1 MKNQFK
7 GFYVSSA
14 VLLLIAILLPI
25 LVNQCF
31 INLFMKS
38 APLGNKEWLGF
49 FGSYLGGI
57 IGAFATLIALFATY
71 KQNELQHRVTRDEM
85 HEQNRLDILPFINYS
100 WVSPETLTDGKVLN
114 TTEHPARIH
123 DESSIKAAHFSM
135 LSDDRR
141 AIKNIIHIELKNI
154 GKGSAVNCKLVYSG
168 EKDGTAIVSL
178 LPKDTFD
185 FYVLFPLC
193 GKSQGLTLQFDDV
206 QGRQYQQV
214 IELEYGYK
222 DANQQIDTVFFKHS
236 DNQKPDWINKS
247 KSC

>member
-7 GFYVSSA
+7 GFYVLSA

-71 KQNELQHRVTRDEM
+71 
-85 HEQNRLDILPFINYS
+85 
-100 WVSPETLTDGKVLN
+100 
-114 TTEHPARIH
+114 
-123 DESSIKAAHFSM
+123 
-135 LSDDRR
+135 
-141 AIKNIIHIELKNI
+141 
-154 GKGSAVNCKLVYSG
+154 
-168 EKDGTAIVSL
+168 
-178 LPKDTFD
+178 
-185 FYVLFPLC
+185 
-193 GKSQGLTLQFDDV
+193 
-206 QGRQYQQV
+206 QQV